1 VPGDPGDDER
11 DFLAYARSRQEALR
25 RSAYLLCRDAHQA
38 DDLVQT
44 TLTRL
49 FLRWRRIRGA
59 DNPDA
64 YAHTVLVR
72 VFLDEQ
78 RRGWW
83 RVLLP
88 GRLPDQPLPDA
99 AAHSDTRLLV
109 RQALHRLTPR
119 QRAVLVLRFY
129 QDLPVE
135 QAAEALGCT
144 TGTVKSQTNRAL
156 AALRRALEAA
166 GVAGAPLLE
175 ELTS

>member
-1 VPGDPGDDER
+1 MPGDDER
-11 DFLAYARSRQEALR
+11 DFLAYVSNRQEALR
-25 RSAYLLCRDAHQA
+25 RTAYLLCRDAHHA

-44 TLTRL
+44 TLTKL
-49 FLRWRRIRGA
+49 FLKWRRVRGT

-88 GRLPDQPLPDA
+88 GRLPEVPLPDGA
-99 AAHSDTRLLV
+99 AGADTRLLV
-109 RQALHRLTPR
+109 RQALSRLTPS

-129 QDLPVE
+129 HDLPVE
-135 QAAEALGCT
+135 QAAEAMGCSA
-144 TGTVKSQTNRAL
+144 GTVKSQTSRAL
-156 AALRRALEAA
+156 TALRRVLEGA
-166 GVAGAPLLE
+166 GVAAAPLLDE